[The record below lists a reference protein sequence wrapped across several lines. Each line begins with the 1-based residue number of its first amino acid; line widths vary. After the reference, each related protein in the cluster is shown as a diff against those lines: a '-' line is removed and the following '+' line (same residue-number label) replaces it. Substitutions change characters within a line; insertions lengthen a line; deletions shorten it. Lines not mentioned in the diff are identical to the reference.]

1 MKAKCIVCGKSFE
14 KRKHNNT
21 CCTPKCAKDHLNSM
35 QKEYREKIKCDK
47 NSKKAKKDEIDISI
61 KKAKELNV
69 SYGEYIAIRDGYL
82 IK

>member
-21 CCTPKCAKDHLNSM
+21 CCTPKCAKEHFDTM
-35 QKEYREKIKCDK
+35 QKEYRLKKKENK
-47 NSKKAKKDEIDISI
+47 NSKKQKKEEFNISI

-82 IK
+82 VK